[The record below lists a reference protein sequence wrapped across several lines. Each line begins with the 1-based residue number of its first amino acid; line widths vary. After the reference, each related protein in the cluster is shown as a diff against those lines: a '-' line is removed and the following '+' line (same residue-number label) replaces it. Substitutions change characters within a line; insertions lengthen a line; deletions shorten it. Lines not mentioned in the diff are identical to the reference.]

1 VDVAL
6 GGGFLCLLRSMFAV
20 GNNQR
25 VWGVFLDTDADTKQA
40 FRNLNSVVVPAFVG
54 VPKNSAEEEGKSK

>member
-1 VDVAL
+1 
-6 GGGFLCLLRSMFAV
+6 MFAV

>member
-6 GGGFLCLLRSMFAV
+6 GGRFLCLLRSMLAV
-20 GNNQR
+20 GKTYR
-25 VWGVFLDTDADTKQA
+25 VCVLLETDADTKQA

>member
-1 VDVAL
+1 VLFDI
-6 GGGFLCLLRSMFAV
+6 
-20 GNNQR
+20 
-25 VWGVFLDTDADTKQA
+25 DTDTKQA